1 VSAPS
6 QRNESLDVLRC
17 VAVLLVVGYHLPYYT
32 LWSRI
37 GWIGVDLFFVLSGF
51 LISGLLFQE
60 YKDTGTLS
68 IKRFLIRRG
77 LKIYPSFYLL
87 MVLVTCLYFL
97 DRSTVSTEQL
107 ALSWIF
113 LQNYFSGGRIFIIL
127 VHTWSLAVEEHFYL
141 MFPFVLMA
149 LIAVFPKRDP
159 FRLIPALFLAIA
171 ASCLG
176 FRYFTLAPDHWAWMT
191 HMRIDGLFAGVALGY
206 FYHFRRNVFER
217 LTGHYALVVA
227 FVLCLPAALLDGR
240 GRAMQTFG
248 LTGLLVGFSFLVAWC
263 VVRTPRTL
271 VGRALSKCA
280 AKVGFYS
287 YSIYVWHTVL
297 VDAFEFHPSMS
308 AAKFWVYIAST
319 IVAGIAMAHLIEM
332 PYLALRERLFPP
344 SWTAAR
350 LEGSPAA
357 VAEFSAVSARPA

>member
-6 QRNESLDVLRC
+6 PRNESLDVLRC
-17 VAVLLVVGYHLPYYT
+17 VAVLLVVGYHLPYYR

-60 YKDTGTLS
+60 YKDTGTLN

-87 MVLVTCLYFL
+87 MVLVTCLYLL
-97 DRSTVSTEQL
+97 DPSRISKEQL
-107 ALSWIF
+107 ASSWFF
-113 LQNYFSGGRIFIIL
+113 LQNYFTGAKIFIIL
-127 VHTWSLAVEEHFYL
+127 GHTWSLAVEEHFYL
-141 MFPFVLMA
+141 IFPFVLMA

-171 ASCLG
+171 ASCLA
-176 FRYFTLAPDHWAWMT
+176 FRYFTLAPDHLAWMT
-191 HMRIDGLFAGVALGY
+191 HMRIDALFAGVALGY
-206 FYHFRRNVFER
+206 FYHFRWSVFEK
-217 LTGHYALVVA
+217 LTGHYALAVA
-227 FVLCLPAALLDGR
+227 FVLCLPATLLDGR

-271 VGRALSKCA
+271 AGRALSKCT

-287 YSIYVWHTVL
+287 YSIYLWHTIL
-297 VDAFEFHPSMS
+297 VDAFEFQPSLS
-308 AAKFWVYIAST
+308 AAKFWLYIAST
-319 IVAGIAMAHLIEM
+319 IVAGIAMAYLIET

-344 SWTAAR
+344 SQSVPRPVVPSAERSTLPSLSA
-350 LEGSPAA
+350 PA
-357 VAEFSAVSARPA
+357 